1 MKREQKLI
9 VNTAIL
15 SIGKVLPKLTTFITL
30 PIMTAC
36 LTKAEYGTYDL
47 IATLILLVMP
57 VATLQIQSAA
67 FRFLIESRENR
78 GVSASIISN
87 IFAVTVPISVVG
99 SVVVALVLSV
109 SPMERLCV
117 GLYFFL
123 DTLFGTLGQIVRG
136 LGNNKHFAFASII
149 NSVVVAIGIV
159 VGVYFL
165 HLGLLGCLI
174 ALAVSKLVGT
184 VYFSLHIDL
193 FSYLDRKSLSF
204 AQIRTMI
211 AYSWPLIPNN
221 LSAWVLKL
229 SDRLVI
235 TAFLGLECTAVYAVA
250 NKIPNM
256 LAIAQSVMVMAWQEN
271 ATLASRDADAD
282 AYYSKMFRAAA
293 SFLFACTAVL
303 IAATPLLFR
312 LLIKGDYAEAYYHMP
327 ILILA
332 MYFFAMS
339 SYFGGIYV
347 AQKKTVAS
355 AVTTII
361 AAAVNLAIDLAF
373 VRLIGV
379 WAGSVSTLVAYMI
392 LFYLRMHGCK
402 KIQKM
407 TIDLKMQL
415 AVQLI
420 MLVMIG
426 LCYFRHPLAYAL
438 NAVIAIVF
446 SYLFNKAL
454 IRTAL
459 QSILSRI
466 RRTDGAA

>member
-282 AYYSKMFRAAA
+282 VYYSKMFRAAA

-459 QSILSRI
+459 QTILSRI